1 MTKKKETNVKIVTI
15 CIFIAT
21 FMTAIEGTIISTALP
36 RIVGSLEGIEI
47 MNWVVSIY
55 LLTNAM
61 MTPIY
66 GKLIDKIG
74 RKPVFLVGILIF
86 IIGSALSGMSQSMIQ
101 LIIFRAIQG
110 VGSGSIVPVSL
121 TIIADLYPVEKR
133 ANILGLNSAAWGIA
147 SIVGPLAGGFIVDTF
162 SWHWIFLINVP
173 IGIVLMGL
181 FWVYMVEEDFEVNKD
196 KIDFAGS
203 FFMLIMLISLLF
215 GFQTVSK
222 GFSVIT
228 LISFA
233 IFIVT
238 LIIFIKVEKRVKD
251 PIISLDLF
259 KNKTYV
265 AVNLMAALIAG
276 YLMAVEVYIPT
287 WMQTVVGKS
296 AMLGGIVLAPMSVI
310 WMVGSFISGK
320 SMKKYNSRQII
331 LMGLVP
337 LLVAGVGLI
346 FVTPETP
353 YSLFLLYSLIFGI
366 GFGITMTILTVLAQ
380 STVDAS
386 QVGVATSVFTLSRTL
401 GQTVMISIF
410 GLVVNTT
417 MHSAI
422 ATKKDSGITEQ
433 MMNDVINPDKIQNI
447 PSELIGDL
455 RLILSDGIHNV
466 FVLGFGLVIIAVVL
480 NQFKK
485 KVTF

>member
-110 VGSGSIVPVSL
+110 VGAGSIVPVSL

-287 WMQTVVGKS
+287 WMQAVVGKS

-447 PSELIGDL
+447 PSELIGGL

>member
-110 VGSGSIVPVSL
+110 VGAGSIVPVSL

-287 WMQTVVGKS
+287 WMQAVVGKS